1 VSRQLKLDE
10 ATALAVLYTNLK
22 KRKRVSDPIIIAESA
37 KFLVELYGGSYEKVA
52 DVAGTHPSVIRKWAR
67 LADATD
73 EFKQYV
79 KDNKIYPVAAFAI
92 MSTFPNPG
100 VQSEI
105 AKAVAGW
112 GEAEITRLIKLKKR
126 NPDFSIDECKKKST
140 GGGSGRDVTRNPNA

>member
-1 VSRQLKLDE
+1 LKLDE

>member
-1 VSRQLKLDE
+1 MKLDE